1 MRNTPLNSQVK
12 MREAA
17 RIRKKLQR
25 DALVKKFGRLMEIYI
40 HEDMENCLEEIIRR
54 GGFPALDVDMLK
66 TTEGRSFVFAELI
79 GFTYLQQ
86 CSTARSKNAKKIR
99 EIHQQV
105 YEERVGKGKSVGAVA
120 LELNNKS
127 VFSVGKKDGDIII
140 GDEVWND
147 AKVNKMS
154 EFSTVAK
161 IIINLEQN
169 T

>member
-1 MRNTPLNSQVK
+1 MMRNPQVK

-17 RIRKKLQR
+17 SIRKKLQR
-25 DALVKKFGRLMEIYI
+25 DTLVKKFGRLIEIYI
-40 HEDMENCLEEIIRR
+40 HEDMEKCLEEIIKS

-66 TTEGRSFVFAELI
+66 TTEGRCFVIAELI

-86 CSTARSKNAKKIR
+86 CSTVKNKNAKIIR

-105 YEERVGKGKSVGAVA
+105 CEERARKDKSVSAVA
-120 LELNNKS
+120 LDLNNKC
-127 VFSVGKKDGDIII
+127 VYSVGKKDGDIII
-140 GDEVWND
+140 DDGEWTD
-147 AKVNKMS
+147 AKVKKMS

-161 IIINLEQN
+161 IIINLDKN